1 MTPTER
7 GETLEDNP
15 THPIDLLANL
25 ARDYQRKYIE
35 LEEAIRQV
43 PMERLPLQLKVLAES
58 ATDRFR
64 SAQMSLARQ
73 MAHDPALQ
81 DEETLQMLNVVF
93 RCFDEMRIVFQILL
107 ERFPQND
114 MQR

>member
-1 MTPTER
+1 V
-7 GETLEDNP
+7 EDHS
-15 THPIDLLANL
+15 TRPIDLLANL

-43 PMERLPLQLKVLAES
+43 PMEKLPRQLKVLAES

-64 SAQMSLARQ
+64 SAQMLLARQ
-73 MAHDPALQ
+73 MTHDAELQ
-81 DEETLQMLNVVF
+81 NEETLQMLTVIF

-107 ERFPQND
+107 EHFPQNE
-114 MQR
+114 MQS